1 MNTILITGCSTGFG
15 KATAQHF
22 LDKGW
27 NVVATMRRPSD
38 NSIQG
43 PGDRL
48 RVCALDVT
56 DAASIT
62 AALNDAIGSFGGVDV
77 LVNNAGVGQFSPI
90 EATSDETIRHLY
102 ETNVFGVMAMIR
114 AIVPHMRERG
124 SGTIVNVTSSSTF
137 NPMPMTA
144 TYASTKTA
152 VDGFSEAIYYE
163 LAPFGIHVKMVE
175 PGYGPD
181 TQFSA
186 ASLALNG
193 ENSIP
198 APYLPQAGMLMGALP
213 EACTSAED
221 VAEMVF
227 SAVNDTGPT
236 LRFPAGQ
243 DAVAIAGT
251 RAELSEDAFLA
262 MMRTA
267 YGISG

>member
-1 MNTILITGCSTGFG
+1 MSTILITGCSTGFG
-15 KATAQHF
+15 KATAQLF
-22 LDKGW
+22 LDRGW
-27 NVVATMRRPSD
+27 NVVATMRRPSE
-38 NSIQG
+38 NTIQG

-48 RVCALDVT
+48 HVCALDVT

-62 AALNDAIGSFGGVDV
+62 AAINEAIGRFGDVDV
-77 LVNNAGVGQFSPI
+77 VVNNAGVGQFSPI
-90 EATSDETIRHLY
+90 ETTPDETIRHLY
-102 ETNVFGVMAMIR
+102 ETNVFGVMATIR

-137 NPMPMTA
+137 NPMPLTA

-186 ASLALNG
+186 TSISLND

-198 APYLPQAGMLMGALP
+198 VPYHAQAGTLMGALP

-221 VAEMVF
+221 VAEAVF
-227 SAVNDTGPT
+227 RTVNDAGPT

-243 DAVAIAGT
+243 DAVAIAQK

-262 MMRTA
+262 MMRSA
-267 YGISG
+267 YGISR